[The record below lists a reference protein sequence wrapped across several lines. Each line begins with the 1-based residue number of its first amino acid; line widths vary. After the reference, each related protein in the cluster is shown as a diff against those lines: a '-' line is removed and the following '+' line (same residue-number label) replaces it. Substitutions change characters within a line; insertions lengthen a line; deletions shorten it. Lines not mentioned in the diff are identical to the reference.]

1 MAAGSPH
8 LGITST
14 MSGAPSSAAVQEY
27 STEETVDVK
36 TLRDFAGITKLIGTP
51 KFKTV
56 TSSIRGY
63 GDAASVMATITT
75 GAITGGTGKA
85 IEAKLTLSNED
96 FPQFDITTKTYEN
109 L

>member
-1 MAAGSPH
+1 MPAGTPH
-8 LGITST
+8 LGITSS

-51 KFKTV
+51 KVKTI

-63 GDAASVMATITT
+63 GDATAVMATITT
-75 GAITGGTGKA
+75 GAITAGTGKA

-96 FPQFDITTKTYEN
+96 FPQFDITTKTYEAI
-109 L
+109 